1 MESNCN
7 YMEFDLRDEKE
18 KASFEILLHDLI
30 NYGVE
35 SDWGYNDIHVR
46 TDPEGVAIL
55 EWEQIPHSGEWGGRF
70 AHVAENEE
78 VLERYYLPD
87 NSSVLISCPE
97 DKWSVQQ
104 EWISANPDWFVNARG
119 ELKKKP
125 AGAEI
130 NINKEV

>member
-1 MESNCN
+1 MDYN

-18 KASFEILLHDLI
+18 KACFEILLHDLI

-46 TDPEGVAIL
+46 TDPEGVAVL
-55 EWEQIPHSGEWGGRF
+55 EWEQVPHSGEWGGRF

>member
-1 MESNCN
+1 
-7 YMEFDLRDEKE
+7 MEFDLRDEKE

-46 TDPEGVAIL
+46 TDPEGVAVL
-55 EWEQIPHSGEWGGRF
+55 EWEQVPHSGEWGGRF